1 MRLDLRPLKPRA
13 LAVRTIAEAAPDL
26 ATSLG
31 LPPDRR
37 ALGLVTATSDDA
49 LFTALDQGTKASP
62 ADVVYARSFYAG
74 AAHASGPLSGEC
86 IGIYAARDPA
96 EIEAALGACLAYLE
110 NEAWFYAIAVGGAG
124 RAGGGREVAFYPHV
138 VASTGRYLAPL
149 AGIAVGASMAYL
161 IAPPLESIV
170 GIDAAC
176 KAAEVRMTRW
186 FGPPSETNFGG
197 GYLVGDQAACEA
209 AARAFA
215 SAVADV
221 CAAPHAARSARGGGE
236 GQSGGE
242 SGGQSTMGAPP
253 SRARDGLADAP
264 AAGRFKAL
272 ATGEHFA
279 AKPDHLTHLVDD
291 ASLVVKT
298 HPRIVL
304 RGKIDMLQ
312 AELLDA
318 QAVADQ
324 EQASGLVGELGELL
338 ELARA
343 LVGAEV
349 TGKALAPFT
358 LFGMSPDEVRDA
370 THHTH
375 ELYGVP
381 FMYPD
386 VRQGPVIAK
395 LNLAR
400 AVAREAELAALVAFA
415 ADRQEDHDD
424 AGHPGDG
431 GAAAAPPDPSPIAA
445 PTRPDLC
452 LALNRI
458 SSALY
463 LLACKYVA
471 GRYDGTR
478 RPRGPVRGWRPPR

>member
-1 MRLDLRPLKPRA
+1 VKLDFRPVKPRA
-13 LAVRTIAEAAPDL
+13 LAVRTIAEASSEL
-26 ATSLG
+26 AASLG
-31 LPPDRR
+31 LAGDRR

-62 ADVVYARSFYAG
+62 ADVVYAKSFYAG
-74 AAHASGPLSGEC
+74 AAHPSGPLSGEC

-96 EIEAALGACLAYLE
+96 EIDAALEACLAYLE
-110 NEAWFYAIAVGGAG
+110 NEAWFYGIGVGS
-124 RAGGGREVAFYPHV
+124 GGDQVVFYPHV

-149 AGIAVGASMAYL
+149 AGVVAGAPIAYL

-176 KAAEVRMTRW
+176 KAATVRLTKW

-197 GYLVGDQAACEA
+197 GYLAGDQPACEA

-215 SAVADV
+215 SAIADV
-221 CAAPHAARSARGGGE
+221 CAAPAASRSARGGGE
-236 GQSGGE
+236 GE
-242 SGGQSTMGAPP
+242 P
-253 SRARDGLADAP
+253 ARTR
-264 AAGRFKAL
+264 AAGRRPGSPTTPESTEGGRFRAL
-272 ATGEHFA
+272 ATGQRFA
-279 AKPDHLTHLVDD
+279 VKPDHLTHLVDD

-304 RGKIDMLQ
+304 RGKVDLLQ
-312 AELLDA
+312 SAILDA
-318 QAVADQ
+318 QVAADA
-324 EQASGLVGELGELL
+324 EQAHGLVGDLGELL

-343 LVGAEV
+343 IVGAEV
-349 TGKALAPFT
+349 TGKPLAPFT
-358 LFGMSPDEVRDA
+358 LFGMSPDEARDA
-370 THHTH
+370 THHTQ

-400 AVAREAELAALVAFA
+400 AIAREAEVAALMAFPPG
-415 ADRQEDHDD
+415 QSSDD
-424 AGHPGDG
+424 AAHDA
-431 GAAAAPPDPSPIAA
+431 GAAAGARHASRIAEAARTAGATTQSPIAA
-445 PTRPDLC
+445 PARADLC

-471 GRYDGTR
+471 GRYDGNR
-478 RPRGPVRGWRPPR
+478 RPKGPVRGWRPPR

>member
-1 MRLDLRPLKPRA
+1 MKLDFRPVKPRA

-26 ATSLG
+26 AASLG
-31 LPPDRR
+31 LPADRR
-37 ALGLVTATSDDA
+37 SLGLVTATSDDA

-62 ADVVYARSFYAG
+62 ADVVYAKSFYAG

-86 IGIYAARDPA
+86 IGIYAGRDPA
-96 EIEAALGACLAYLE
+96 EIEAALQACVGYLE
-110 NEAWFYAIAVGGAG
+110 NQAWFYAIAVGGRG
-124 RAGGGREVAFYPHV
+124 EDVVFYPHV

-149 AGIAVGASMAYL
+149 AGVPVGAAIAYL

-176 KAAEVRMTRW
+176 KAATVRLTRW

-197 GYLVGDQAACEA
+197 GYLAGDQPACEA
-209 AARAFA
+209 AALAFA
-215 SAVADV
+215 SAIADV
-221 CAAPHAARSARGGGE
+221 CAAPAASRSARGGGE
-236 GQSGGE
+236 GE
-242 SGGQSTMGAPP
+242 APKVTTAPTTRAGAG
-253 SRARDGLADAP
+253 RP
-264 AAGRFKAL
+264 AAEAMRFKAL
-272 ATGEHFA
+272 ATGERFA
-279 AKPDHLTHLVDD
+279 IKPDHLTHLVDD

-304 RGKIDMLQ
+304 RGKIDLLQ
-312 AELLDA
+312 SAILDA
-318 QAVADQ
+318 QVAADEDQ
-324 EQASGLVGELGELL
+324 ARGLVGELGELL

-349 TGKALAPFT
+349 TGKPLAPFM
-358 LFGMSPDEVRDA
+358 LFGMGPDEVRDA
-370 THHTH
+370 THHTQ

-386 VRQGPVIAK
+386 VRQGPVVAK

-400 AVAREAELAALVAFA
+400 AIAREAEVAALVAFSGGGG
-415 ADRQEDHDD
+415 QDD
-424 AGHPGDG
+424 DG
-431 GAAAAPPDPSPIAA
+431 GQGGGDDGATATAPPTA
-445 PTRPDLC
+445 PPRRADLC

-471 GRYDGTR
+471 GRYDGSR
-478 RPRGPVRGWRPPR
+478 RPMGPVRGWRPPR

>member
-1 MRLDLRPLKPRA
+1 VKFDYRPVKPRA
-13 LAVRTIAEAAPDL
+13 LAVRTISEASPDL
-26 ATSLG
+26 AASLG
-31 LPPDRR
+31 LPADRR
-37 ALGLVTATSDDA
+37 ALGLITATSDDA

-62 ADVVYARSFYAG
+62 ADVVYAKSFYAG
-74 AAHASGPLSGEC
+74 AAHPSGPLSGEC

-96 EIEAALGACLAYLE
+96 EIDAALTACLAYLDDQ
-110 NEAWFYAIAVGGAG
+110 AWFYAIGVGAG
-124 RAGGGREVAFYPHV
+124 GDDVVFYPHV

-149 AGIAVGASMAYL
+149 AGVAAGAPIAYL

-176 KAAEVRMTRW
+176 KAASVRMTRW

-197 GYLVGDQAACEA
+197 GYLAGDLPACEA

-215 SAVADV
+215 SAIADV
-221 CAAPHAARSARGGGE
+221 CSGPRAARDARGGGE
-236 GQSGGE
+236 GE
-242 SGGQSTMGAPP
+242 SIRAVRALGKGAGVNG
-253 SRARDGLADAP
+253 ANGTATAAP
-264 AAGRFKAL
+264 GRFRAL
-272 ATGEHFA
+272 ATGERFA
-279 AKPDHLTHLVDD
+279 LKPDHLTHLVDD

-304 RGKIDMLQ
+304 RGKVDFLQ
-312 AELLDA
+312 SAILDA
-318 QAVADQ
+318 QVAADQ
-324 EQASGLVGELGELL
+324 EQARGLVGELGELL
-338 ELARA
+338 ELART

-349 TGKALAPFT
+349 TGKPLAPFT
-358 LFGMSPDEVRDA
+358 LFGMTPDEVRDA
-370 THHTH
+370 THHTQ
-375 ELYGVP
+375 ELYGIP

-400 AVAREAELAALVAFA
+400 AVAREAELAALVAFP
-415 ADRQEDHDD
+415 
-424 AGHPGDG
+424 PGDQIG
-431 GAAAAPPDPSPIAA
+431 NPHAGAPSPIAPPA
-445 PTRPDLC
+445 RADLC

-471 GRYDGTR
+471 GRYDGNR